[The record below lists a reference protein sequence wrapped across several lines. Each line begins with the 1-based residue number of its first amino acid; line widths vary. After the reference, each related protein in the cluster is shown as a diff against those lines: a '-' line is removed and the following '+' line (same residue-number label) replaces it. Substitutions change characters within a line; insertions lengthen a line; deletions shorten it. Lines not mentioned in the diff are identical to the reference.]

1 MYDTNHDSRYCPSE
15 FYKGFGKDTF
25 KFIWNAI
32 NQGRNAEFLILT
44 HINLALPALLIKFIN
59 PSVKIFLIAHGI
71 EIWAPLTKIQAR
83 LLKSCYKIL
92 AVSKYTKKRIGDTYP
107 STKKKIDVLNNCLDP
122 FYVPATTFEKP
133 EYLQKRYGIK
143 EGEKVMITLCRLV
156 STEKYKGYD
165 TVIESLAEL
174 KKDFR
179 LKYVLLGKYD
189 DVEYSRLSSII
200 EQECLQEQVILA
212 GFVKDEELADHFLLG
227 DLFIMPSVKEGF
239 GIVFIEA
246 AASGMPVIA
255 GNKDGSVD
263 AMLDGRL
270 GPLVEPFDKN
280 DIRKAIASVFHNP
293 PHPKTQQ
300 YLALNH
306 FNYTT
311 YKDKLKSAM
320 LEVERITANVNS

>member
-1 MYDTNHDSRYCPSE
+1 MYDTGHDTRYCPSE

-25 KFIWNAI
+25 RFIWGAI
-32 NQGRNAEFLILT
+32 KEGRNAKFLILT
-44 HINLALPALLIKFIN
+44 HINLALPALLIKLIN
-59 PSVKIFLIAHGI
+59 PSVKIFLVAHGI
-71 EIWAPLTKIQAR
+71 EIWAPLNKVQAK
-83 LLKSCYKIL
+83 LLKACYRIL

-107 STKKKIDVLNNCLDP
+107 AIKNKINVLNNCLDP

-143 EGEKVMITLCRLV
+143 PDEKVMITLCRLV

-165 TVIESLAEL
+165 TVIESLSEL
-174 KKDFR
+174 KKDFKI
-179 LKYVLLGKYD
+179 KYILLGKYD
-189 DVEYSRLSSII
+189 ELEFQRISSIV
-200 EQECLQEQVILA
+200 EQEGLQDQVVLA

-263 AMLDGRL
+263 ALLDGKL

-280 DIRKAIASVFHNP
+280 DIRQAIATVFRNP
-293 PHPKTQQ
+293 PHPRTQQ
-300 YLALNH
+300 HLAINS
-306 FNYTT
+306 FNYTV
-311 YKDKLKSAM
+311 YKDRLKSSL
-320 LEVERITANVNS
+320 LEEHKLFTT